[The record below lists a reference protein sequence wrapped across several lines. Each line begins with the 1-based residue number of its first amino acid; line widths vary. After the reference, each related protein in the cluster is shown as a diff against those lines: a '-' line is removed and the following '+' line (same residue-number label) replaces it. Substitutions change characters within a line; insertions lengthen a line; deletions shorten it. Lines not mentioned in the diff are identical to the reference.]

1 MVKSKGGG
9 GVGEAGGGQ
18 GKGGERH
25 HSFLVEW
32 EVNST
37 MGN

>member
-9 GVGEAGGGQ
+9 EGGRQGEDGER
-18 GKGGERH
+18 GGERH

>member
-1 MVKSKGGG
+1 MVKSKREE
-9 GVGEAGGGQ
+9 EAGGS
-18 GKGGERH
+18 GGERH